1 MDRIIINVGQQLDG
15 DTFRLHP
22 RSKAE
27 LLKRFPGRSLPT
39 TSIFTSYE
47 TKYNLESMYGSVLRH
62 VAMVLTG
69 FSEDQLEELGGFVV
83 TDPVSG
89 EKLFD
94 SAGQN
99 V

>member
-1 MDRIIINVGQQLDG
+1 MDRSIINVGQQLDG
-15 DTFRLHP
+15 YTFRLHP

-27 LLKRFPGRSLPT
+27 LLKRFPGRPLPT

-47 TKYNLESMYGSVLRH
+47 TKYLFESMYSSVLPH

-94 SAGQN
+94 SAEQN

>member
-1 MDRIIINVGQQLDG
+1 
-15 DTFRLHP
+15 
-22 RSKAE
+22 
-27 LLKRFPGRSLPT
+27 
-39 TSIFTSYE
+39 
-47 TKYNLESMYGSVLRH
+47 MYGSVLRH

-99 V
+99 I